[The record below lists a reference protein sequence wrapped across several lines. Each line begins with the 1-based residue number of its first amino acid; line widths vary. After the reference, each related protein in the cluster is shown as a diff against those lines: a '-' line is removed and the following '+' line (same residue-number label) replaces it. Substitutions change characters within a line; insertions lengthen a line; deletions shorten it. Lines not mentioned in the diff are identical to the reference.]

1 MSLQP
6 ALTNTHLCGP
16 LQITSLKNYDFC
28 TSHPACDCPDISKD
42 YEQPAQDA
50 TVGFRTASCMWAGVF
65 GYSLSQLVDGT
76 REGFLNTCCTIHQG
90 HYPCNDME
98 QYQNRK
104 RYWGIAN
111 TCLGAIERKEDASA
125 DSQVVNTNWADAQ
138 GANNGRGVC
147 LSLDAFLHFAFLF
160 RRYSATPVYKVSETA
175 ETLQCGAHVSGASA
189 VGCRTTEYVECHPP
203 RQSRC
208 GLR

>member
-1 MSLQP
+1 M
-6 ALTNTHLCGP
+6 
-16 LQITSLKNYDFC
+16 
-28 TSHPACDCPDISKD
+28 
-42 YEQPAQDA
+42 
-50 TVGFRTASCMWAGVF
+50 
-65 GYSLSQLVDGT
+65 DGT

-147 LSLDAFLHFAFLF
+147 FVARCIFAFCMF
-160 RRYSATPVYKVSETA
+160 VSAIWCNTCIYYIV
-175 ETLQCGAHVSGASA
+175 
-189 VGCRTTEYVECHPP
+189 
-203 RQSRC
+203 
-208 GLR
+208 

>member
-1 MSLQP
+1 LSLQP

-28 TSHPACDCPDISKD
+28 ASHPACDCPDISKD

-50 TVGFRTASCMWAGVF
+50 TVGFGTASCVWAGVF

-138 GANNGRGVC
+138 GAENGSGFHFFFFLLPQFHNLVFNSKPDHSHSKGGLVC
-147 LSLDAFLHFAFLF
+147 AAA
-160 RRYSATPVYKVSETA
+160 R
-175 ETLQCGAHVSGASA
+175 
-189 VGCRTTEYVECHPP
+189 
-203 RQSRC
+203 
-208 GLR
+208 LRVIQACDFS

>member
-1 MSLQP
+1 MR
-6 ALTNTHLCGP
+6 
-16 LQITSLKNYDFC
+16 
-28 TSHPACDCPDISKD
+28 
-42 YEQPAQDA
+42 
-50 TVGFRTASCMWAGVF
+50 VGRRLRVF

-138 GANNGRGVC
+138 GANNGMGWAPSDDGC
-147 LSLDAFLHFAFLF
+147 NTAMG
-160 RRYSATPVYKVSETA
+160 SEI
-175 ETLQCGAHVSGASA
+175 CGRKNSSNT
-189 VGCRTTEYVECHPP
+189 R
-203 RQSRC
+203 SS
-208 GLR
+208 